1 MPDIS
6 QFDHEFLTAGSQS
19 AEGEK
24 LAGLVQQNLT
34 PEEQKRLEEIMP
46 ILEEFNMLILKAQ
59 TGEFPEGAEEMGFI
73 NEQGV
78 PEQGMMEGRVP
89 QDMQNQQRP
98 PLQAVEGQM
107 PQNAPEMMAEGGYA
121 RSGSTYSTVMDQA
134 KAIVREKHPRQAK
147 YLDALNIV
155 MKPDM
160 EGHSEYRSGD
170 YDDSKEYRYK
180 HTIEINPKYSK
191 TPEEIASTIA
201 GETLHHMRDKDPE
214 FREMWSG
221 LRETLGQDPDF
232 RKFQEKRQG
241 TMEDTRDL
249 DHFIDASA
257 LDEWIR
263 AYQFKDDPI
272 AGKHYDQS
280 WHGYGK
286 GYNRTKKGEKFHN
299 KYKDQFENIRQ
310 YLGKGMAT
318 GGAAAG
324 PVGVVDKQGA
334 DGSGVAD
341 DVPAE
346 SDGFVI
352 NAAAVRHAG
361 LRDINDM
368 IQNAA
373 KYAKEQGL
381 KLDFSKIPVD
391 AEKILVSNG
400 EVVIP
405 DVLADIIG
413 YDRLEKINKRGE
425 KETEKVIQEE
435 KQQQQQPPPPQKPT
449 QPVMR
454 AAEGGQVK
462 DEEGQ
467 VEELLPAEISEEDY
481 IFNNP
486 ETAEFLKEA
495 EGTIAY
501 QTKTGSYDPETK
513 KFLTYLD
520 SEGVRTIAY
529 GTTENVQDN
538 MKVSEKE
545 ADMSLDQ
552 RIDQE
557 VSALMSDK
565 IPRKFL
571 DNPKT
576 KTAIVSLQ
584 YNLGRSGWPKA
595 KEALQKG
602 DIDNFLFYAYDPSPE
617 AANTYL
623 LESEGLLNRRN
634 KEMKLFKEGL
644 QEMGLDN

>member
-1 MPDIS
+1 MPEIS
-6 QFDHEFLTAGSQS
+6 EFDHEFLTAGSQS

-59 TGEFPEGAEEMGFI
+59 TGEFPEGAEEMGLT
-73 NEQGV
+73 NGQGV

-107 PQNAPEMMAEGGYA
+107 PQNAPEMMSGGGKVD
-121 RSGSTYSTVMDQA
+121 RF
-134 KAIVREKHPRQAK
+134 
-147 YLDALNIV
+147 
-155 MKPDM
+155 
-160 EGHSEYRSGD
+160 
-170 YDDSKEYRYK
+170 
-180 HTIEINPKYSK
+180 
-191 TPEEIASTIA
+191 
-201 GETLHHMRDKDPE
+201 DPE
-214 FREMWSG
+214 
-221 LRETLGQDPDF
+221 
-232 RKFQEKRQG
+232 
-241 TMEDTRDL
+241 
-249 DHFIDASA
+249 
-257 LDEWIR
+257 
-263 AYQFKDDPI
+263 
-272 AGKHYDQS
+272 
-280 WHGYGK
+280 GK
-286 GYNRTKKGEKFHN
+286 GYDIIMAEKAGLKPKTAKNYGDVQNVGHMLSSARLADLVN
-299 KYKDQFENIRQ
+299 NNVLAKEDLEKYNLPIDG
-310 YLGKGMAT
+310 YLLLKGMKHDTVDKEINAPHNLEYKKVPT
-318 GGAAAG
+318 PLGERYIGFPKKMAIGGGVAAG
-324 PVGVVDKQGA
+324 PVGVIDKQGA
-334 DGSGVAD
+334 DDSGVAD
-341 DVPAE
+341 DVPAK

-361 LRDINDM
+361 LKDINDM
-368 IQNAA
+368 IQNA
-373 KYAKEQGL
+373 KEYAKKQGM
-381 KLDFSKIPVD
+381 KLNFGKTPVD

-435 KQQQQQPPPPQKPT
+435 KQQQQPPPPQKPT

-467 VEELLPAEISEEDY
+467 VEELLPAEIPQEPY
-481 IFNNP
+481 VYKNP

-501 QTKTGSYDPETK
+501 QTKTGSYDPKTK
-513 KFLTYLD
+513 EFLTYPD
-520 SEGVRTIAY
+520 SKGKDTIGY
-529 GTTENVQDN
+529 GTTENVRKD
-538 MKVSEKE
+538 MRISEKE

>member
-6 QFDHEFLTAGSQS
+6 QFDQEFLTAGSQS

-34 PEEQKRLEEIMP
+34 PEEQQRLEEIMP
-46 ILEEFNMLILKAQ
+46 VIEEFNMLMYKAQ
-59 TGEFPEGAEEMGFI
+59 TGEEPPIDEEMGLT
-73 NEQGV
+73 NG
-78 PEQGMMEGRVP
+78 QGMVEPGPRDGMVP
-89 QDMQNQQRP
+89 QDIQNQQRVP
-98 PLQAVEGQM
+98 PRPIEGQM
-107 PQNAPEMMAEGGYA
+107 PESAPDQGMQMGG
-121 RSGSTYSTVMDQA
+121 V
-134 KAIVREKHPRQAK
+134 
-147 YLDALNIV
+147 
-155 MKPDM
+155 
-160 EGHSEYRSGD
+160 
-170 YDDSKEYRYK
+170 
-180 HTIEINPKYSK
+180 
-191 TPEEIASTIA
+191 
-201 GETLHHMRDKDPE
+201 
-214 FREMWSG
+214 
-221 LRETLGQDPDF
+221 
-232 RKFQEKRQG
+232 
-241 TMEDTRDL
+241 
-249 DHFIDASA
+249 
-257 LDEWIR
+257 
-263 AYQFKDDPI
+263 
-272 AGKHYDQS
+272 
-280 WHGYGK
+280 
-286 GYNRTKKGEKFHN
+286 
-299 KYKDQFENIRQ
+299 
-310 YLGKGMAT
+310 
-318 GGAAAG
+318 AAG
-324 PVGVVDKQGA
+324 PVGVVNEQSA

-341 DVPAE
+341 DVPAK

-368 IQNAA
+368 IQDAIT
-373 KYAKEQGL
+373 YAKRQGM
-381 KLDFSKIPVD
+381 KLDFDKTPVD

-425 KETEKVIQEE
+425 KETEKVIEEE
-435 KQQQQQPPPPQKPT
+435 KQQQQPPPPQKPI

-467 VEELLPAEISEEDY
+467 VEELLPAEIPQEPY
-481 IFNNP
+481 VYKNP

-501 QTKTGSYDPETK
+501 QTKTGSYDPKTK
-513 KFLTYLD
+513 EFLTYPD
-520 SEGVRTIAY
+520 SKGKDTIGY
-529 GTTENVQDN
+529 GTTENVRKD
-538 MKVSEKE
+538 MRISEKE

>member
-1 MPDIS
+1 MPEIS
-6 QFDHEFLTAGSQS
+6 EFDHEFLTAGSQS

-59 TGEFPEGAEEMGFI
+59 TGEFPEGAEEMGLT
-73 NEQGV
+73 NGQGV

-107 PQNAPEMMAEGGYA
+107 PQNAPEMMSGGGKVD
-121 RSGSTYSTVMDQA
+121 RF
-134 KAIVREKHPRQAK
+134 
-147 YLDALNIV
+147 
-155 MKPDM
+155 
-160 EGHSEYRSGD
+160 
-170 YDDSKEYRYK
+170 
-180 HTIEINPKYSK
+180 
-191 TPEEIASTIA
+191 
-201 GETLHHMRDKDPE
+201 DPE
-214 FREMWSG
+214 
-221 LRETLGQDPDF
+221 
-232 RKFQEKRQG
+232 
-241 TMEDTRDL
+241 
-249 DHFIDASA
+249 
-257 LDEWIR
+257 
-263 AYQFKDDPI
+263 
-272 AGKHYDQS
+272 
-280 WHGYGK
+280 GK
-286 GYNRTKKGEKFHN
+286 GYDIIMAEKAGLKPKTAKNYGDVQNVGHMLSSARLADLVN
-299 KYKDQFENIRQ
+299 NNVLAKEDLEKYNLPIDG
-310 YLGKGMAT
+310 YLLLKGMKHDTVDKEINAPHNLEYKKVPT
-318 GGAAAG
+318 PLGERYIGFPKKMAIGGGVAAG

-334 DGSGVAD
+334 DDSGVAD
-341 DVPAE
+341 DVPAK

-368 IQNAA
+368 IQDATS
-373 KYAKEQGL
+373 YAKKQGL
-381 KLDFSKIPVD
+381 KLDFSKTPVD

-425 KETEKVIQEE
+425 KETEKVIEEE
-435 KQQQQQPPPPQKPT
+435 KQQQQPPPPQKPT

-467 VEELLPAEISEEDY
+467 VEELLPAEIPQEPY
-481 IFNNP
+481 VYKNP

-501 QTKTGSYDPETK
+501 QTKTGSYDPKTK
-513 KFLTYLD
+513 EFLTYPD
-520 SEGVRTIAY
+520 SKGKDTIGY
-529 GTTENVQDN
+529 GTTENVRKD
-538 MKVSEKE
+538 MRISEKV

-584 YNLGRSGWPKA
+584 YNNGRYGWDKA
-595 KEALQKG
+595 KAALQKG
-602 DIDNFLFYAYDPSPE
+602 DWKQFMFYAYDPSLQAENP
-617 AANTYL
+617 YL
-623 LESEGLLNRRN
+623 VPGHKKYSKGHVNRRN

>member
-6 QFDHEFLTAGSQS
+6 QFDQEFLTAGSQG

-24 LAGLVQQNLT
+24 IAGLVQKNLT
-34 PEEQKRLEEIMP
+34 PEEQKRLEEIIP
-46 ILEEFNMLILKAQ
+46 ILEEFNMLMYKAQ
-59 TGEFPEGAEEMGFI
+59 TGEELPTGEEMGPV
-73 NEQGV
+73 NEQGMV
-78 PEQGMMEGRVP
+78 EPDPREGMVP
-89 QDMQNQQRP
+89 QDMQNQQGMPPRP
-98 PLQAVEGQM
+98 IEGQM
-107 PQNAPEMMAEGGYA
+107 PESAPNQGMQNQQMAPPRPIEGQMPESAPEMMAEGGWTGTGY
-121 RSGSTYSTVMDQA
+121 RKTDINRILQL
-134 KAIVREKHPRQAK
+134 E
-147 YLDALNIV
+147 D
-155 MKPDM
+155 KPDWL
-160 EGHSEYRSGD
+160 ER
-170 YDDSKEYRYK
+170 
-180 HTIEINPKYSK
+180 
-191 TPEEIASTIA
+191 
-201 GETLHHMRDKDPE
+201 
-214 FREMWSG
+214 
-221 LRETLGQDPDF
+221 
-232 RKFQEKRQG
+232 
-241 TMEDTRDL
+241 
-249 DHFIDASA
+249 A
-257 LDEWIR
+257 LDPSSPMTKENESIR
-263 AYQFKDDPI
+263 SATAEIDGQYVLFPTI
-272 AGKHYDQS
+272 RMVEGKL
-280 WHGYGK
+280 
-286 GYNRTKKGEKFHN
+286 E
-299 KYKDQFENIRQ
+299 KYKDNNKAYDKAKEKQDFIVLPAKTQDEADLYSKALSNEIGKKRQ
-310 YLGKGMAT
+310 KYQGMQM
-318 GGAAAG
+318 GGVAAG
-324 PVGVVDKQGA
+324 PVGVINEQGA

-341 DVPAE
+341 DVPAK

-368 IQNAA
+368 IQNA
-373 KYAKEQGL
+373 KEYAKKQGM
-381 KLDFSKIPVD
+381 KLNFGKTPTD

-454 AAEGGQVK
+454 AVHGGEVK

-467 VEELLPAEISEEDY
+467 VEELLPPEEDY

-529 GTTENVQDN
+529 GTTEKVQDN
-538 MKVSEKE
+538 MEVSEKE
-545 ADMSLDQ
+545 ADKSLGE
-552 RIDQE
+552 RIDLE
-557 VSALMSDK
+557 KSMLLSDK

-576 KTAIVSLQ
+576 RTAIISLQ
-584 YNLGRSGWPKA
+584 YNLGRDGWPKA

-602 DIDNFLFYAYDPSPE
+602 DLEQFLFYAYDPSPE

-623 LESEGLLNRRN
+623 LKSEGLLNRRN